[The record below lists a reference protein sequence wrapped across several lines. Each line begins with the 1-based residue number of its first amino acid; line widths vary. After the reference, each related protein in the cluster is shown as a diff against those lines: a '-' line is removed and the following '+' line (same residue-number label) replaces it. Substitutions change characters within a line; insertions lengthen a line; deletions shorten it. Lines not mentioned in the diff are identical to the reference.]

1 MTRLVKQVL
10 TPIVG
15 RLGTALSGYLIAQG
29 LPENHASAVVVA
41 AGVLV
46 GLSFDAAVVIIAKR
60 RTTR

>member
-29 LPENHASAVVVA
+29 LPENHASALVVA
-41 AGVLV
+41 VGVCL
-46 GLSFDAAVVIIAKR
+46 GLAFDASVIVIAKR